1 MEETRK
7 QNGVTNIGG
16 TDPTAVNR
24 EYKSD
29 VFKMYFSIRKNALE
43 LYNALNGT
51 DYTDEDALEI
61 NTLDQSVFLKIY
73 NDVSFTISG
82 TVNLYEHQSSV
93 NPNMPLRDLFYVTD
107 MFKSEIVNKDLH
119 GKKLIKIPT
128 PKFVVFYNGTGE
140 MPDEEELKLSDAFL
154 RGTDDPELELKVTV
168 LNVNYGHNRA
178 LLDKCISLKHY
189 SILMDRSRQN
199 LNAGMSIEAAV
210 TLAVDSC
217 IKDHIMEDFLIRER
231 AGVIAMHVL
240 DFNEELHNKSLREEG
255 REEGLKEGL
264 KEGIEEGAKRER
276 ALMITRLSKN
286 GKSAEEISMLLG
298 VPLDNVKTVIANF

>member
-140 MPDEEELKLSDAFL
+140 MPDEEEQKPPKS
-154 RGTDDPELELKVTV
+154 EC
-168 LNVNYGHNRA
+168 GHV
-178 LLDKCISLKHY
+178 
-189 SILMDRSRQN
+189 DRSRR
-199 LNAGMSIEAAV
+199 NACGGQLYQRPYHGGFSYQGKGRC
-210 TLAVDSC
+210 DSNAC
-217 IKDHIMEDFLIRER
+217 
-231 AGVIAMHVL
+231 AG
-240 DFNEELHNKSLREEG
+240 FQ
-255 REEGLKEGL
+255 
-264 KEGIEEGAKRER
+264 
-276 ALMITRLSKN
+276 
-286 GKSAEEISMLLG
+286 
-298 VPLDNVKTVIANF
+298 

>member
-1 MEETRK
+1 MEEKSK
-7 QNGVTNIGG
+7 QNGVTTIGLH
-16 TDPTAVNR
+16 DPTAVNR

-29 VFKMYFSIRKNALE
+29 VFKMYFSIRKN
-43 LYNALNGT
+43 
-51 DYTDEDALEI
+51 ALEI

-140 MPDEEELKLSDAFL
+140 MPDEEELRLSDAFL
-154 RGTDDPELELKVTV
+154 RETGDPELELKVTV

-189 SILMDRSRQN
+189 SILMDRSRRN
-199 LNAGMSIEAAV
+199 LNAGMTIEDAI

-240 DFNEELHNKSLREEG
+240 DFNEELHNRSILEEG
-255 REEGLKEGL
+255 MKEGA
-264 KEGIEEGAKRER
+264 ERER
-276 ALMITRLSKN
+276 AGIIAYMLKN
-286 GKSAEEISMLLG
+286 GKTAEEISFLTG
-298 VPLDNVKTVIANF
+298 VPLDNVKAVIADCRV